1 MDDNTFLARSNDLSD
16 VKTAKIPISGQSSMM
31 TLGVVSMRNVLLPIL
46 YSSPELFGD
55 ASIDYS
61 VYVKDISEED
71 EPFVGHG
78 LFTKLIVQNL
88 NQFDDEILIPGRVCS
103 NFAALLS
110 NRGGSS
116 ETLEVK
122 LRLAR
127 VRSNRQQNRDAN
139 PQPQQQQPEVQQ
151 HTPVPNQPIPQQDF
165 NKRSRND
172 SDTED
177 EDGEFIQ
184 PKKIQPQIQQ
194 RQRLPSTS
202 SAANPIRITNSNP
215 APKAVRTQSLPAFNN
230 PLSQVILPNGAM
242 PSIGQRYPKNSIA
255 QRIRQA
261 DNANSGKITYN
272 FHVEGIDEK
281 NAPIGITTEVSKRF
295 ADDFITKK
303 PEKKKQ
309 VKKAEPIIKPPQQY
323 QSKMAPFTSAPK
335 DNKLPQMA
343 PMSTN
348 NSVPKTAPTCI
359 NCKTNESKAWRW
371 NESDEEFK
379 RGLFCNNCYIYLIDK
394 GVMRPSYLF
403 KKRSKGKKKTSA
415 PTTTN
420 SSSAVSTPSGSKM
433 VVNQA
438 IHEKSNNSSD
448 PIDEFNDIISS
459 DLDFHFDPM
468 TDIDPLP
475 QHHQHQ
481 QQQNSQSEDKENIP
495 PPSANEA
502 IPIKK
507 ASRQTSFEKM
517 LAKSFSGVPPNMA
530 NTPCE
535 WMSEFFEPTP
545 RDQDDNTPKDFENNT
560 PKDLA
565 TCNTLPCEDDSPQ
578 PPSDDHTKQQQQ
590 QQQPEPQPEQL
601 ATNTTTDEFNENR
614 NMNKIKA
621 TTMPS
626 SPFALQ
632 IGATSSPNSM
642 HDGSDW
648 LSEHTKLSSVGNEA
662 IITNKASNNDE
673 QFTSN
678 ENLKA

>member
-1 MDDNTFLARSNDLSD
+1 MRAFHMPSLPEMPYEHVNNNNDIVKVLYTLDDNTFLARSNDLSD
-16 VKTAKIPISGQSSMM
+16 VKTAKIPIPGQSSMM

-151 HTPVPNQPIPQQDF
+151 HTLVPNQPIPQQGF
-165 NKRSRND
+165 
-172 SDTED
+172 
-177 EDGEFIQ
+177 Q
-184 PKKIQPQIQQ
+184 QKIT
-194 RQRLPSTS
+194 QRLPSTS
-202 SAANPIRITNSNP
+202 STANPIRITNSNP

-230 PLSQVILPNGAM
+230 PLNQVILPNGAM

-323 QSKMAPFTSAPK
+323 QSKMAPFTPAPK

-433 VVNQA
+433 VVNQT

-475 QHHQHQ
+475 QHHHHQQQQQQ

-495 PPSANEA
+495 PPSVNEA

-535 WMSEFFEPTP
+535 WMSEFF
-545 RDQDDNTPKDFENNT
+545 
-560 PKDLA
+560 
-565 TCNTLPCEDDSPQ
+565 
-578 PPSDDHTKQQQQ
+578 
-590 QQQPEPQPEQL
+590 
-601 ATNTTTDEFNENR
+601 
-614 NMNKIKA
+614 
-621 TTMPS
+621 
-626 SPFALQ
+626 
-632 IGATSSPNSM
+632 
-642 HDGSDW
+642 
-648 LSEHTKLSSVGNEA
+648 
-662 IITNKASNNDE
+662 
-673 QFTSN
+673 
-678 ENLKA
+678 